1 MFTRFTNITNGLTSL
16 GKIFTNEE
24 LVRKVLRCLPRDYDA
39 KATAIVEA
47 RDLSTLELDMLL
59 GSLTTYELE
68 MKRKKKKY
76 EEDESAKKKTAS
88 DTNSSENDEEKLKDE
103 IALISR
109 QFDTL
114 MKKKRHLFRRS
125 QRKSFKNR
133 ENKENILKAKEDD
146 VIATNATN
154 LDI

>member
-1 MFTRFTNITNGLTSL
+1 MNLSRICSL

-59 GSLTTYELE
+59 GSLTTYKLE
-68 MKRKKKKY
+68 MKRKRKKN
-76 EEDESAKKKTAS
+76 EEDENAKKKKTLLLKVSSPTSSAS
-88 DTNSSENDEEKLKDE
+88 DTNSSEDDEEKLKDE

-109 QFDTL
+109 RFDTL

-133 ENKENILKAKEDD
+133 ENKENTLKTKKDD
-146 VIATNATN
+146 VICYK
-154 LDI
+154 